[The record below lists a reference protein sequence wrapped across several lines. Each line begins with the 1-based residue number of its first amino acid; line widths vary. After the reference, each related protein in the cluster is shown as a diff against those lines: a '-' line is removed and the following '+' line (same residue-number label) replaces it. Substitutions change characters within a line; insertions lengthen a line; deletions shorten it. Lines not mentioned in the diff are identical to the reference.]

1 MPSSPDFDS
10 FKKVITQL
18 PDGDVPYL
26 FCLPDNIERSLQRT
40 TSASVIKQLRA
51 LSSIENQS
59 SKYDRE
65 KWRSQL
71 TPILD
76 LWQQLTSSSNDIIGR
91 NMKVSKVSDDED
103 PLVSFVSME
112 CDLAGE
118 ICSMVDSTLVALK
131 KVLFGSGLLT
141 PAIQLAATS
150 LLSDTLPN
158 DWLNKWEGPD
168 KPQAW
173 LNEIVRKRS
182 SLNKLKSLK
191 NQLLNEKLSLSDFFH
206 PGTFINAL
214 RQQTS
219 RKLGVAIDVVTM
231 VSSWGNNSSPEL
243 RDCPLPCPIAGLLL
257 QGASFKG
264 GELQEL
270 VPDANEISPAPV
282 VYIGF
287 IIKKDDGGR
296 NNLLDVP
303 LYHSPSREE
312 FIVSLQMPL
321 ASSSDNNKFILSG
334 IGLFLCED

>member
-1 MPSSPDFDS
+1 MPSTPDFDS
-10 FKKVITQL
+10 YKKVITQL

-40 TSASVIKQLRA
+40 TSASVIRQLRA

-71 TPILD
+71 NPILD
-76 LWQQLTSSSNDIIGR
+76 LWQQLTSSNDIISR
-91 NMKVSKVSDDED
+91 NIKVSKATDDED
-103 PLVSFVSME
+103 PLVSFVNME

-118 ICSMVDSTLVALK
+118 ICNMVDSTLVALK

-150 LLSDTLPN
+150 LLSDSLPRE
-158 DWLNKWEGPD
+158 WLNKWEGPD

-173 LNEIVRKRS
+173 LNEIVRKRL
-182 SLNKLKSLK
+182 SLNKLKALK
-191 NQLLNEKLSLSDFFH
+191 NQLLNEKLLLSDFFH

-231 VSSWGNNSSPEL
+231 VSSWGNSNSPEL

-270 VPDANEISPAPV
+270 APDANEISPAPV
-282 VYIGF
+282 VNIGF
-287 IIKKDDGGR
+287 IIRKDENSR

-303 LYHSPSREE
+303 LYHSPSRED

-321 ASSSDNNKFILSG
+321 SSSSDSSKFILSG
-334 IGLFLCED
+334 IGLFLCETD